1 MAETFTTISPI
12 TNKGII
18 ERKGL
23 SDSELGDLASRSAE
37 AFNSYKK
44 TSLDERKNWIK
55 KALEVITSKQDELAK
70 EITEQMGR
78 PIAYTAVEVKTAVA
92 RGEYLLK
99 IAEDA
104 LSDTPGEPQ
113 EGFKRFVRKVPLGPV
128 LVLFPWNVSLANV
141 FFDPHRIVL
150 TTYSSSVPL
159 SDSGQ
164 FNRSRSSLRQQCHY
178 QAFAANT
185 NHRRTSRGCLQRSW
199 SS

>member
-1 MAETFTTISPI
+1 MAETITTISPI

-23 SDSELGDLASRSAE
+23 SDSELSDLASKSAE
-37 AFNSYKK
+37 AFKSYKK
-44 TSLDERKNWIK
+44 TSLEERKTYIK
-55 KALEVITSKQDELAK
+55 KALEIITSKQDELAK

-128 LVLFPWNVSLANV
+128 LVLFPWNVSLAG
-141 FFDPHRIVL
+141 VL
-150 TTYSSSVPL
+150 STLHSTMLIIYPSLVPIPYPRQL
-159 SDSGQ
+159 D
-164 FNRSRSSLRQQCHY
+164 RPRSSLWQQCHH
-178 QAFAANT
+178 QAFATNT
-185 NHRRTSRGCLQRSW
+185 NSRRTSRFCL
-199 SS
+199 

>member
-1 MAETFTTISPI
+1 MAETITTISPI

-23 SDSELGDLASRSAE
+23 SDLELSDLASKSAE
-37 AFNSYKK
+37 AFKSYKK
-44 TSLDERKNWIK
+44 TSLDERKNYIK
-55 KALEVITSKQDELAK
+55 KALEIITSKQDELAK

-78 PIAYTAVEVKTAVA
+78 PIAYTAVEVKTAVG

-128 LVLFPWNVSLANV
+128 LVLFPWNVSFAHV
-141 FFDPHRIVL
+141 FFDSRNTML
-150 TTYSSSVPL
+150 TTCSYLVPVSYSCQL
-159 SDSGQ
+159 Y
-164 FNRSRSSLRQQCHY
+164 RSRSSLRQQRHY

-185 NHRRTSRGCLQRSW
+185 DHRRTSRLCL
-199 SS
+199 